1 MTSDALPATTR
12 SSDVD
17 GRPSRTAWLSV
28 LWRHRNGRIGL
39 IFAILVLLGSIAG
52 WTQLTPYPA
61 DQLGVGHILASPST
75 AHLFGTDQ
83 FGRDVFSQVLQ
94 ALAVT
99 LEIAVLAVTIS
110 GVIGSTAGIVAGF
123 VRGWPGAVIMRLADI
138 LFAIPAILFALA
150 IVSALGS
157 GVVDSAMAIG
167 IAYVPIYVRV
177 VRGPVLSLYDAD
189 FVRAGRVLG
198 YSRRRLLFRH
208 VLPNVTGTIAVQT
221 SLTLAWAILDEAG
234 LSFLGLG
241 PPAPTASLGE
251 LVSNSTSLASH
262 AWWTLAFPSLAIV
275 IAAIAFNFLGDGLR
289 ATFDPRELSR

>member
-1 MTSDALPATTR
+1 MTTDALPANVAT
-12 SSDVD
+12 
-17 GRPSRTAWLSV
+17 RPSRTAFLSRV
-28 LWRHRNGRIGL
+28 WHHRNGRIGL
-39 IFAILVLLGSIAG
+39 VFAVLILLGSVAG
-52 WTQLTPYPA
+52 WTNLTPYPP
-61 DQLGVGHILASPST
+61 DQLGAGSILASPSA

-83 FGRDVFSQVLQ
+83 FGRDVLSQVLQ

-99 LEIAVLAVTIS
+99 LEIALLAVAIS
-110 GVIGSTAGIVAGF
+110 GVIGSIAGIVAGF
-123 VRGWPGAVIMRLADI
+123 IRGWPGAAIMRVADI

-167 IAYVPIYVRV
+167 IAYVPIFVRV
-177 VRGPVLSLYDAD
+177 VRGPVLSLYEAD

-198 YSRRRLLFRH
+198 YPRRRLLFRH
-208 VLPNVTGTIAVQT
+208 VLPNVAGTIAVQT

-251 LVSNSTSLASH
+251 MVSNSTSLASH

-275 IAAIAFNFLGDGLR
+275 IAAIAFNFLCDGLR
-289 ATFDPRELSR
+289 AAFDPRGLSR

>member
-1 MTSDALPATTR
+1 MTSDTVSTSVSALSPRA
-12 SSDVD
+12 S
-17 GRPSRTAWLSV
+17 WLSAV
-28 LWRHRNGRIGL
+28 WRHRNGRIGL
-39 IFAILVLLGSIAG
+39 VFAILVLLGSIAG
-52 WTQLTPYPA
+52 WTHVTPYPP
-61 DQLGVGHILASPST
+61 DQLGAGSILTSPST

-99 LEIAVLAVTIS
+99 LEIALLAVIIS
-110 GVIGSTAGIVAGF
+110 GVIGSIAGIIAGF
-123 VRGWPGAVIMRLADI
+123 VRGWPGAIIMRITDI

-167 IAYVPIYVRV
+167 IAYVPIFVRV
-177 VRGPVLSLYDAD
+177 VRGPVLSLYEAD

-208 VLPNVTGTIAVQT
+208 VLPNVAGTIAVQT

-251 LVSNSTSLASH
+251 MVSNSTSLASH

-289 ATFDPRELSR
+289 AAFDPRGLSR

>member
-1 MTSDALPATTR
+1 MTADALPA
-12 SSDVD
+12 DVSA
-17 GRPSRTAWLSV
+17 RPSRAAWLSV
-28 LWRHRNGRIGL
+28 VWRHRNGRIGL
-39 IFAILVLLGSIAG
+39 VFAILVILGSIAG
-52 WTQLTPYPA
+52 WTHLTPYPP
-61 DQLGVGHILASPST
+61 DQLGAGGILTSPSP

-99 LEIAVLAVTIS
+99 LEIALLAVAIS
-110 GVIGSTAGIVAGF
+110 GVIGSIAGIVAGF
-123 VRGWPGAVIMRLADI
+123 VRGWPAAIIMRVTDI

-167 IAYVPIYVRV
+167 IAYVPIFVRV
-177 VRGPVLSLYDAD
+177 VRGPVLSLYEAD

-198 YSRRRLLFRH
+198 YPRHRLLFRH
-208 VLPNVTGTIAVQT
+208 VLPNVAGTIAVQT

-251 LVSNSTSLASH
+251 MVSNSTSLASH

-275 IAAIAFNFLGDGLR
+275 VAAIAFNFLGDGLR
-289 ATFDPRELSR
+289 AAFDPRGLSR

>member
-1 MTSDALPATTR
+1 MTTDALSPDTTA
-12 SSDVD
+12 
-17 GRPSRTAWLSV
+17 RPSRVAWLSV
-28 LWRHRNGRIGL
+28 VWHHRNGRIGL
-39 IFAILVLLGSIAG
+39 LFAILVVLGSLVG
-52 WTQLTPYPA
+52 WAQATPYPP
-61 DQLGVGHILASPST
+61 DQLGVGSILSSPSV
-75 AHLFGTDQ
+75 AHVFGTDQ

-99 LEIAVLAVTIS
+99 LEIALLAVVIS
-110 GVIGSTAGIVAGF
+110 GVIGSIGGIVAGF
-123 VRGWPGAVIMRLADI
+123 VGGWPGAIIMRVTDV

-167 IAYVPIYVRV
+167 IAYVPIFVRV
-177 VRGPVLSLYDAD
+177 VRGPVLSLYGAD

-198 YSRRRLLFRH
+198 YTRRRLLFRH
-208 VLPNVTGTIAVQT
+208 VLPNVAGTIAVQT

-262 AWWTLAFPSLAIV
+262 AWWTLAFPSLAII

-289 ATFDPRELSR
+289 AAFDPRGQSR

>member
-1 MTSDALPATTR
+1 MTTDALPANVAT
-12 SSDVD
+12 
-17 GRPSRTAWLSV
+17 RPSRTAFLSRV
-28 LWRHRNGRIGL
+28 WHHRNGRIGL
-39 IFAILVLLGSIAG
+39 VFAVLILLGSVAG
-52 WTQLTPYPA
+52 WTNLTPYPP
-61 DQLGVGHILASPST
+61 DQLGAGSILASPSA
-75 AHLFGTDQ
+75 AHLLGTDQ
-83 FGRDVFSQVLQ
+83 FGRDVLSQVLQ

-99 LEIAVLAVTIS
+99 LEIALLAVAIS
-110 GVIGSTAGIVAGF
+110 GVIGSIAGIVAGF
-123 VRGWPGAVIMRLADI
+123 IRGWPGAAIMRVADI

-167 IAYVPIYVRV
+167 IAYVPIFVRV
-177 VRGPVLSLYDAD
+177 VRGPVLSLYEAD

-198 YSRRRLLFRH
+198 YPRRRLLFRH
-208 VLPNVTGTIAVQT
+208 VLPNVAGTIAVQT

-251 LVSNSTSLASH
+251 MVSNSTSLASH

-289 ATFDPRELSR
+289 AAFDPRGLSR